1 MAWRDRDWAKVDSV
15 EPDDFLTHSRFAR
28 RRSRTIRGFAIG
40 MLLLFAVIA
49 LAGLLR
55 L

>member
-1 MAWRDRDWAKVDSV
+1 MGWRDRDWAKLDAV
-15 EPDDFLTHSRFAR
+15 EPDDFFTESRFAR
-28 RRSRTIRGFAIG
+28 RRSRTIRVFAIA
-40 MLLLFAVIA
+40 MLLLFVLIA